1 VSGKPMATTT
11 LPGPQVAERIRQ
23 ALPDAVVEEAPEW
36 VVVEAAHLPEVARLL
51 HEDGELN
58 CQYLVAVTGVD
69 WLDHFEV
76 MYHLASLARNHLIIL
91 KVIVSDHEAPEVP
104 SVVSV
109 WHGAHLQE
117 REVYDL
123 MGIRFSGHPEL
134 KRLLLWEGFPGH
146 PLRKD
151 FLTLPGGHKP
161 GLAHF
166 PKE

>member
-1 VSGKPMATTT
+1 MTRT
-11 LPGPQVAERIRQ
+11 LPGPEVAERIRQ
-23 ALPDAVVEEAPEW
+23 AQPGAVVGEGPEW
-36 VVVEAAHLPEVARLL
+36 VVVEAARLPEVARFLR
-51 HEDGELN
+51 DDDALN

-69 WLDHFEV
+69 RLDHFELV
-76 MYHLASLARNHLIIL
+76 YHLASLARNHLIIV
-91 KVIVSDHEAPEVP
+91 KTVARDHEAPEVP

-123 MGIRFSGHPEL
+123 MGVRFTGHPEM
-134 KRLLLWEGFPGH
+134 KRLFLWEGFPGH

-151 FLTLPGGHKP
+151 FLTLPRGHKP